1 MTCAV
6 KCFQNTAKV
15 LRDLQEP
22 VKIFVTK
29 LPVANQHFVS
39 DVADQSLWEI
49 LPHGI
54 FIATA
59 LIQK

>member
-29 LPVANQHFVS
+29 LPVANQYFVS
-39 DVADQSLWEI
+39 DVADSLCGKYFRMEY
-49 LPHGI
+49 L
-54 FIATA
+54 
-59 LIQK
+59 